1 MRRSKETGA
10 WWLNNLPNTLNST
23 VLSEEEFRDSLR
35 LRFGI
40 SPLNSHRH
48 VMGVGRSLTST
59 TPRSARREASYYTA
73 TTEWGEMCAHALKPS
88 AVSDE
93 PFIHTD
99 RDTQKAPGAT
109 VAPIDKDL

>member
-23 VLSEEEFRDSLR
+23 VLSEEEFRDSLQ

-40 SPLNSHRH
+40 SP
-48 VMGVGRSLTST
+48 LTST